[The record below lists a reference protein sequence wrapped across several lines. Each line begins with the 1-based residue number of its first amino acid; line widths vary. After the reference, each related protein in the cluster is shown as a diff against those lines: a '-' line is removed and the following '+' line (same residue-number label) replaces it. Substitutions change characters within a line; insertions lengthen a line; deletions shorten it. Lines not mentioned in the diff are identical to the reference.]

1 MKNNISIPFCRLFYL
16 SLITVLLGS
25 CESFTDTALPST
37 QLTGEAVFNDA
48 ASAEA
53 ALLSVYAGM
62 RENGVVSGSSMAL
75 PNLMANYS
83 DEMDYYGTNAELE
96 QVNKHMVLA
105 SNSVLLSNWNATFQS
120 IYRIN
125 AVIQG
130 VEHSSVITGEIH
142 DRLLGE
148 ARFLRALNFM
158 GLVSLFGDVPYITST
173 DYRINMQVP
182 RLPEQEAWEH
192 IVTDLTQ
199 AKALLPESY
208 PTSDR
213 VRANKAAA
221 TALLARAYLY
231 LEDYQKAATESSY
244 TINSGLYQVPQDL
257 DTAFLKESPS
267 IILSLHSGLEGI
279 NTLDGA
285 THIFTSGPPDKPA
298 LSQALYNAFENNDL
312 RREHWIKPVTDG
324 SDTWYHAFKYK
335 QNLLA
340 DVSLEHSIV
349 LRIEEQY
356 LIRAEALAHLG
367 QITSAQQDLNIIR
380 SRAGLSDT
388 AAATTED
395 LIEAILAERRF
406 ELFTEQGHRWLDLR
420 RTAQAASVLSPIKP
434 GWRPTDLLLPIPENE
449 LLLNPKLLPQ
459 NPGY

>member
-1 MKNNISIPFCRLFYL
+1 MKNSISNPLCKFYYL
-16 SLITVLLGS
+16 SLITVLLCS
-25 CESFTDTALPST
+25 CESFTDTELPST

-62 RENGVVSGSSMAL
+62 RENGVVSGSSMAI

-96 QVNKHMVLA
+96 QVNKHMVLV
-105 SNSVLLSNWNATFQS
+105 SNSLLLSNWNATFQS

-125 AVIQG
+125 AVIEG
-130 VEHSSVITGEIH
+130 VAHSSVITAEMQ

-148 ARFLRALNFM
+148 ALFLRALNYM

-182 RLPEQEAWEH
+182 RLPEEQVWQHVVA
-192 IVTDLTQ
+192 DLNQ
-199 AKALLPESY
+199 AKALLVESY
-208 PTSDR
+208 PTSER
-213 VRANKAAA
+213 VRANKATAS
-221 TALLARAYLY
+221 ALLARAYLY
-231 LEDYQKAATESSY
+231 LEDYQKAVAESSY
-244 TINSGLYQVPQDL
+244 TINSGLYQVPLDL
-257 DTAFLKESPS
+257 DKAFLKESPA

-285 THIFTSGPPDKPA
+285 THIFTEGPPDKPA
-298 LSQALYNAFENNDL
+298 LSQALYDAFEHNDL
-312 RREHWIKPVTDG
+312 RREHWVRPVTDG

-340 DVSLEHSIV
+340 DASLENTIV

-356 LIRAEALAHLG
+356 LIRAEALAKLG
-367 QITSAQQDLNIIR
+367 QVTAAQQDLNIIR
-380 SRAGLSDT
+380 ARAGLPNT
-388 AAATTED
+388 AATTTAS
-395 LIEAILAERRF
+395 LIEAIFTERRF
-406 ELFTEQGHRWLDLR
+406 ELFTEQGHRWIDLR
-420 RTAQAASVLSPIKP
+420 RSGQAASVLSPIKP
-434 GWRPTDLLLPIPENE
+434 GWRPTDLLLPVPENE
-449 LLLNPKLLPQ
+449 LLLNPNLSPQ